1 MAEIMNKLY
10 LTGRVTI
17 KPELRYTVNNIAV
30 SNLNIAVRRDG
41 TEDKTDFLDVQF
53 WNKTAENNCKYLDKG
68 CKVLVEAR
76 VEKGK
81 VEKDGR
87 TTYQTRL
94 VGTKIEYLARGNSQ
108 EENKPT
114 LEVKEDIEDPFA
126 EFGREITEEDL
137 PF

>member
-1 MAEIMNKLY
+1 MNKLI
-10 LTGRVTI
+10 LVGNVVS
-17 KPELRYTVNNIAV
+17 KPELRYTSSNIAV

-53 WNKTAENNCKYLDKG
+53 WNKTAENNNKYLDKG

-81 VEKDGR
+81 VEKDGK
-87 TTYQTRL
+87 TTYQIRL
-94 VGTKIEYLARGNSQ
+94 VGTRIEYLAKSSSQ
-108 EENKPT
+108 DQVKPAST
-114 LEVKEDIEDPFA
+114 IETNEEVKEDPFA
-126 EFGREITEEDL
+126 EFGREISEEDL